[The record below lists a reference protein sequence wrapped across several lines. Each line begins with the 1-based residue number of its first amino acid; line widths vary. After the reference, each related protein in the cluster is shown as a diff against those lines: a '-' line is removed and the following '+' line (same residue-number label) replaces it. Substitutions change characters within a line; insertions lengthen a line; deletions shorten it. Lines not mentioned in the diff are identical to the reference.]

1 MPGVN
6 SILNIGQGALFA
18 EQAAIHVTGNNIA
31 NVNTPGYSRQAVRF
45 EDNRYI
51 DYVPGQIGLGTR
63 AAEVMRYFD
72 EFIERSY
79 VEKNGAA
86 SRWETQYDML
96 QYVDGL
102 FNESNSTGQAALFS
116 KFLTQW
122 SDLSARPGDIPSREA
137 LLASGQSLANVI
149 RQEQDYMRNLE
160 TRTDDLIRQ
169 DVDKVNELLTSIAN
183 LNKQIKQHD
192 EPGVNN
198 ANTLLDERD
207 QLIRELSTHI
217 DVNLLDRGH
226 GDCTVMTLAGHT
238 LVDNDVAFKL
248 EFQGPKADK
257 YPITAGTNIPDIQFN
272 GGSYNEY
279 TVEIV
284 TGGAIGGGA
293 AQFRVSLDG
302 GKTWV
307 SDEQGNELLF
317 DCNDSANAVD
327 VHGLGIS
334 FDTAGAL
341 PLNAGDRYVIT
352 PKSAV
357 YWVTP
362 TSNPLNISPQIYVD
376 ETENPR
382 RMTGGS
388 LAGYLAFRDYD
399 IGQYQEMLNNYA
411 QSVIW
416 EVNRLHSQGV
426 GLEKNNLMQGEYKVQ
441 GDTIPLGADN
451 SGLEFNKRL
460 QAGNVN
466 FYIYDQVSGQMV
478 PGAFGPLNFGGGANF
493 DPAVHSI
500 TDVADAINNTYG
512 TYVTASITNHQLTI
526 TSNAGYQFAVS
537 DDTAGLMAG
546 LGLNTFFSG
555 DSSNT
560 IGVNSALAMDLKKI
574 CAGAI
579 NGGYEGNEGD
589 NATAKAIAALATKSV
604 TVPGTSRTK
613 AVDGTLTGY
622 YSTIVNEVGG
632 DTATARFNGALQR
645 TMAND
650 LDDRQQALAGVNLD
664 EEMSNLIKFQNSY
677 KAAAKLISTADQ
689 MFQTLLG
696 LKQ

>member
-1 MPGVN
+1 MPGIN

-45 EDNRYI
+45 EDNGYI

-63 AAEVMRYFD
+63 AAEVIRYFD
-72 EFIERSY
+72 EFIEKSY
-79 VEKNGAA
+79 VEKNGTA
-86 SRWETQYDML
+86 SRWETQHGML
-96 QYVDGL
+96 LNVDGL
-102 FNESNSTGQAALFS
+102 FNESNSTGLSALFS
-116 KFLTQW
+116 AFLNEW
-122 SDLSARPGDIPSREA
+122 SDLSARPDDIPSREA
-137 LLASGQSLANVI
+137 LLASAQSVANVI
-149 RQEQDYMRNLE
+149 RQEQEYMHNLE
-160 TRTDDLIRQ
+160 VTTDNLIRQ
-169 DVDKVNELLTSIAN
+169 DVDKINLLLEKIAN

-207 QLIRELSTHI
+207 LLIRELSSHI
-217 DVNLLDRGH
+217 DVNLLDRGS
-226 GDCTVMTLAGHT
+226 GDCTIMTAAGHT
-238 LVDNDVAFKL
+238 LVDNDVPFKL
-248 EFQGPKADK
+248 DFQGPKADK
-257 YPITAGTNIPDIQFN
+257 YPLTPGANITDIQFS

-284 TGGAIGGGA
+284 TGGTTGDGVS
-293 AQFRVSLDG
+293 QFRVSLDG

-307 SDEQGNELLF
+307 SDKAGNELHF
-317 DCNDSANAVD
+317 DCNDSANSVD
-327 VHGLGIS
+327 VYGLGIS
-334 FDTAGAL
+334 FANGPLTAG
-341 PLNAGDRYVIT
+341 DKYVVT

-362 TSNPLNISPQIYVD
+362 TSNPINISPQIYAD
-376 ETENPR
+376 GTENPR
-382 RMTGGS
+382 RMSGGS
-388 LAGYLAFRDYD
+388 LSGYLAFRDYN

-441 GDTIPLGADN
+441 GDTIPLGADD
-451 SGLEFNKRL
+451 SGLEFKKRL

-478 PGAFGPLNFGGGANF
+478 PGEFGPLNFGGGANF
-493 DPAVHSI
+493 DPATHSL
-500 TDVADAINNTYG
+500 TDVMDAINNTYG
-512 TYVTASITNHQLTI
+512 TYLTASITNHQLTI

-560 IGVNSALAMDLKKI
+560 IGVNSALAIDLKKI

-613 AVDGTLTGY
+613 SVDGTLTGY
-622 YSTIVNEVGG
+622 YSTIVNEVGS
-632 DTATARFNGALQR
+632 DTATARFNGAMQR